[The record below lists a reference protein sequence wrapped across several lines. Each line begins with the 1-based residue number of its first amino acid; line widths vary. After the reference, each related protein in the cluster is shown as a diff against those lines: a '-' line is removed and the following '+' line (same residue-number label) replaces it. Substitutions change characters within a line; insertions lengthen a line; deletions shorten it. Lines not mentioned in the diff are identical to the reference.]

1 MKIFAVGR
9 KKADLSLS
17 INAIVILILAITVM
31 GLGLTFI
38 RGLFK
43 GATEKL
49 GGALEAAE
57 LKNPPSAEKQLTID
71 SKISTLLDEKK
82 NIQIGVYN
90 PDTAQMTGIIPV
102 IINCVN
108 SKGDPQTTGITL
120 AAPSQNIAPRGIAG
134 YSAILTASGIT
145 PDTYICTIGINGTGN
160 PDIIG
165 TISAST
171 FIEVK

>member
-1 MKIFAVGR
+1 MKLRPIG

-49 GGALEAAE
+49 GGALQATD
-57 LKNPPSAEKQLTID
+57 LRNPPSLENPLTID
-71 SKISTLLDEKK
+71 KRITISAGDKK
-82 NIQIGVYN
+82 PIEIGVYN
-90 PDTAQMTGIIPV
+90 TNTQDELADAKPSIDK
-102 IINCVN
+102 CVN
-108 SKGDPQTTGITL
+108 SAGDEYAQGDLFAI
-120 AAPSQNIAPRGIAG
+120 AAPAQTIAPRGTAG
-134 YSAILTASGIT
+134 YSSILSITAENLES
-145 PDTYICTIGINGTGN
+145 DTYICTVIVAGSD
-160 PDIIG
+160 PL
-165 TISAST
+165 ISAST